1 MFDFNIGFENFT
13 KDPNINIF
21 FVCAMGV
28 ATVFVGLICL
38 IVVCKLLGWL
48 VRGNSKTSSQPAQ
61 VTTSAPVP
69 APVAEQPIEN
79 KQELLAAISAAVAE
93 ELGTDVSGIRITSFK
108 KI

>member
-13 KDPNINIF
+13 KDPNVDILFI
-21 FVCAMGV
+21 CAMGI

-38 IVVCKLLGWL
+38 VVVCKLLSWL
-48 VRGNSKTSSQPAQ
+48 VKGKSKTLSQPAQ
-61 VTTSAPVP
+61 VATSTPASAPVT
-69 APVAEQPIEN
+69 EQPIEN

-108 KI
+108 KL